1 MKNIERALV
10 RNVFNKHY
18 KDLYVYRW
26 LNRNKDWL
34 QKLFAVSGVV
44 VNVLAMLEIYTPL
57 IVWAFTFIGII
68 WIGAIDHF
76 YIGIRFKKILSELE
90 KQNINIGLVTLLE
103 ICKNEIPE

>member
-10 RNVFNKHY
+10 RSTFKKHY
-18 KDLYVYRW
+18 KDLHVYRW

-34 QKLFAVSGVV
+34 RKLFVATGVV
-44 VNVLAMLEIYTPL
+44 VNVLALLEIYTPL
-57 IVWAFTFIGII
+57 IIWAFAFIGTI
-68 WIGAIDHF
+68 WLGAIDHF
-76 YIGIRFKKILSELE
+76 YTGLRFKKILNELE